1 MATVAQTPTAA
12 AAVAE
17 KPVQQKKAKTAI
29 SPGISLLSGGIAGAV
44 EATAT
49 VSSISVSHDKRN

>member
-1 MATVAQTPTAA
+1 MATVAQTTV
-12 AAVAE
+12 AVAE
-17 KPVQQKKAKTAI
+17 KPVQQKKPKQVI

-49 VSSISVSHDKRN
+49 VRHSLP